1 MLLCELKH
9 RVKNPYEMIKYISLL
24 SILAFRLFYQPFA
37 TEAQIAPFAAIESP
51 APLPAPKA
59 AVPAQ
64 LLDFKGS
71 VKNNKV
77 VLNWAVGENES
88 ADLFEVEKSIDG
100 VNFKMAALVF
110 GTDKSATAKYEFY
123 EKAGNQKVRYRIKL
137 VNKNKK
143 AEYSPVV
150 EINPAA

>member
-1 MLLCELKH
+1 
-9 RVKNPYEMIKYISLL
+9 MIKYISLL

-37 TEAQIAPFAAIESP
+37 TEAQIAPFAVIENRT
-51 APLPAPKA
+51 PLPAPA
-59 AVPAQ
+59 PLAIPAQ

-77 VLNWAVGENES
+77 MLNWAVGENES
-88 ADLFEVEKSIDG
+88 ADLFEVEKSTDG
-100 VNFKMAALVF
+100 INFKMAALVF